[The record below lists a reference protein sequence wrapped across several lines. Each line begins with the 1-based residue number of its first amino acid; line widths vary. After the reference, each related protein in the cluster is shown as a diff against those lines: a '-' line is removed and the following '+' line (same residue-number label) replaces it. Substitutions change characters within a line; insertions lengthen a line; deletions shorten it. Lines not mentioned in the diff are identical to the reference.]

1 MKKQEKNFDAAV
13 RKALRGKQVPILVLD
28 TRWHTLFPKGEK
40 PADVEALEDE
50 LNALL
55 RRQGKLVNEIKD
67 LKRARKKLM
76 DGIVAGMEGNS
87 ERDNRKKDNQ
97 QRLLIET
104 KERIQQESDEL
115 LDLPGQIKA
124 VNEELMILGASYC
137 FRRLESGQEIV
148 AELKEDIKRL
158 HGELDDKESYK
169 KDVEKSMD
177 SAYSLMHALLGHDVM
192 NLFDQG
198 KLR

>member
-97 QRLLIET
+97 QRLLMET

>member
-97 QRLLIET
+97 QRLLMET
-104 KERIQQESDEL
+104 KERIQQESDKL

-137 FRRLESGQEIV
+137 FRQLESGQEIV